1 VLKNPNIP
9 LKLQIITFPRS
20 CRRASK
26 PYRTRLHINI
36 NFFTQNHHYKPTTML
51 RQLSR
56 VRHVTVSSHVI
67 TPSHVTTSHVTT
79 PSLVAARHY
88 SLEVFCKSSKRLQ
101 RNRASANASVSRQTD
116 YLRQEIS
123 DRMIERLAFIS
134 RQFPEVLDLGSGPGL
149 LEQKLLKGETED
161 DRLVRSRF
169 GHVTMLDSSE
179 QSLLRDYN
187 VLEAISEQNPNPE
200 VASDAVVKLDV
211 ASGELNPNA
220 FVTLAHGN
228 EEDISINNSLI
239 MDNTYDA
246 VISTMSMHW
255 INDLPGLL
263 NRINNVLKPDGMFM
277 GAMLGGDTLFEL
289 RTSLQLAEMER
300 RGGVSP
306 RVSPLADV
314 KDMGGLLQKAK
325 FNLLTVDV
333 DDVIV
338 SYPDIWALM
347 DDLKAMGEGNA
358 VLTRASSLPRD
369 VLIAA
374 DAIYKSLHGEE
385 DGSIP
390 ATFRFVYM
398 IGWKDSPTQ
407 PKPKERGSATVSLKD
422 VLKE

>member
-1 VLKNPNIP
+1 
-9 LKLQIITFPRS
+9 
-20 CRRASK
+20 
-26 PYRTRLHINI
+26 
-36 NFFTQNHHYKPTTML
+36 ML
-51 RQLSR
+51 RQLTR
-56 VRHVTVSSHVI
+56 VRHVT
-67 TPSHVTTSHVTT
+67 PSPVHVT
-79 PSLVAARHY
+79 RRQY

-101 RNRASANASVSRQTD
+101 RNRASANPSVSRQTD

-134 RQFPEVLDLGSGPGL
+134 REFPEVLDLGSGPGL

-161 DRLVRSRF
+161 DRLVKSRF

-179 QSLLRDYN
+179 QSLLRDYK
-187 VLEAISEQNPNPE
+187 VLEQISEANPNPE
-200 VASDAVVKLDV
+200 VSDEIVKHDL
-211 ASGELNPNA
+211 ATSELSPNP

-263 NRINNVLKPDGMFM
+263 KRINNVLKPDGMFM
-277 GAMLGGDTLFEL
+277 GTMLGGDTLFEL

-358 VLTRASSLPRD
+358 VLTRASTLPRD

-398 IGWKDSPTQ
+398 IGWKDSPNQ

>member
-1 VLKNPNIP
+1 MFR
-9 LKLQIITFPRS
+9 QASRSTF
-20 CRRASK
+20 
-26 PYRTRLHINI
+26 LG
-36 NFFTQNHHYKPTTML
+36 
-51 RQLSR
+51 R
-56 VRHVTVSSHVI
+56 VRLQSTR
-67 TPSHVTTSHVTT
+67 
-79 PSLVAARHY
+79 AY
-88 SLEVFCKSSKRLQ
+88 SLEVFCKNSKRLQ
-101 RNRASANASVSRQTD
+101 RNRASENAVESRQTD
-116 YLRQEIS
+116 YLRQEIT
-123 DRMIERLAFIS
+123 DRMVERLAFIS

-149 LEQKLLKGETED
+149 LEQTLLKGESED
-161 DRLVRSRF
+161 AKIVRSRF
-169 GHVTMLDSSE
+169 GHVTMLDSSDKT
-179 QSLLRDYN
+179 LARD
-187 VLEAISEQNPNPE
+187 LEEFKQLGEGA
-200 VASDAVVKLDV
+200 AVTK
-211 ASGELNPNA
+211 SSSNEITPHP
-220 FVTLAHGN
+220 FVTMVPGN
-228 EEDISINNSLI
+228 EEDISINGSLV

-246 VISTMSMHW
+246 VVSTMSMHW
-255 INDLPGLL
+255 VNDLPGLL
-263 NRINNVLKPDGMFM
+263 HRINGVLKPDGMFM
-277 GAMLGGDTLFEL
+277 GSMLGGDTLFEL

-398 IGWKDSPTQ
+398 IGWKDSPDQ

>member
-1 VLKNPNIP
+1 
-9 LKLQIITFPRS
+9 
-20 CRRASK
+20 
-26 PYRTRLHINI
+26 
-36 NFFTQNHHYKPTTML
+36 ML

-56 VRHVTVSSHVI
+56 ARFTAHV
-67 TPSHVTTSHVTT
+67 TSHVTSPT
-79 PSLVAARHY
+79 PVTARHY
-88 SLEVFCKSSKRLQ
+88 SLEVFCKNSKRLQ
-101 RNRASANASVSRQTD
+101 RNRAAANVSVSRETD
-116 YLRQEIS
+116 YLRTEIS

-149 LEQKLLKGETED
+149 LEQKLLRGETED
-161 DRLVRSRF
+161 DKLVKSRF

-179 QSLLRDYN
+179 KSLLRDYKI
-187 VLEAISEQNPNPE
+187 LESISEQNPHPE
-200 VASDAVVKLDV
+200 SDEVVVKDL
-211 ASGELNPNA
+211 SKGEVHPNS

-255 INDLPGLL
+255 VNDLPGLL
-263 NRINNVLKPDGMFM
+263 KRINSVLKPDGMFM

-300 RGGVSP
+300 KGGVSP

-347 DDLKAMGEGNA
+347 DDLKSMGEGNA

-398 IGWKDSPTQ
+398 IGWKDSPNQ